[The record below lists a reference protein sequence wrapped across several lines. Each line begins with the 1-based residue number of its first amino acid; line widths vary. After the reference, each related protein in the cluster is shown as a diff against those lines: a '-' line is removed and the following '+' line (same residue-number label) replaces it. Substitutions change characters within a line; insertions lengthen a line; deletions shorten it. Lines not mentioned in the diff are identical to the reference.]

1 MSEVQL
7 LPCPRC
13 GGSAFA
19 GVMAE
24 AGGTILSVHC
34 SVCGTR
40 TPGRPT
46 IGEAVSEWNR
56 RRLFTTA
63 ADGSR

>member
-1 MSEVQL
+1 
-7 LPCPRC
+7 
-13 GGSAFA
+13 
-19 GVMAE
+19 MAE

-63 ADGSR
+63 SDGGR